1 MRIGIICDV
10 GKRGIWLPI
19 NYNHLLASVIYKFL
33 KLSDPEYAHFLHEDG
48 YNIGN
53 KRFKLFTFSQLM
65 ARKREIIGDQI
76 CFRSQVMWYI
86 SSPQEAFLRSFT
98 ASLMDEG
105 RLRIGRKHLPIVDV
119 ETLRVPPFHPKMK
132 FRCLSPIT
140 MSTKRER
147 NGKLVMHYC
156 LPDEPEFSKL
166 VRQNLMRKYEAIYNR
181 KPRDDSFAMEF
192 DEGYIR
198 KRNGKVTRLVRYKN
212 VDIRGVLCPF
222 HASGSPEL
230 MFVGYECGFGDKN
243 SAGFGM
249 VDV

>member
-1 MRIGIICDV
+1 MGGFDDKVVSR
-10 GKRGIWLPI
+10 
-19 NYNHLLASVIYKFL
+19 
-33 KLSDPEYAHFLHEDG
+33 E
-48 YNIGN
+48 
-53 KRFKLFTFSQLM
+53 
-65 ARKREIIGDQI
+65 REIAGDQI
-76 CFRSQVMWYI
+76 CFRSQVMWYV
-86 SSPQEAFLRSFT
+86 SSPQEAFLGSFA

-105 RLRIGRKHLPIVDV
+105 RLRIGRQRLRVVDV
-119 ETLRVPPFHPKMK
+119 EIPRIPSFHPDMK

-156 LPDEPEFSKL
+156 LPDEPEFSEL
-166 VRQNLMRKYEAIYNR
+166 VRQNLIRKHEAIYGHSL
-181 KPRDDSFAMEF
+181 RDDSFSMEF
-192 DEGYIR
+192 DPEYISRR
-198 KRNGKVTRLVRYKN
+198 KGRVTKLIRYKN

-230 MFVGYECGFGDKN
+230 MYVGYECGFGDKN